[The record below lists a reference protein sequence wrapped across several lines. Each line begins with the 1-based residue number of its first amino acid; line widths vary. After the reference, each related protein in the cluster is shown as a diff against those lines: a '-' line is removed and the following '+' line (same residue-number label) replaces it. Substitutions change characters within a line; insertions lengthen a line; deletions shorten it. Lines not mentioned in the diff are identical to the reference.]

1 MSSGEFHLAHKYLL
15 RGLIIYSFASVGD
28 ADKLESRYVSII
40 VLLGMSLNGSMPGS
54 NQGTSY

>member
-1 MSSGEFHLAHKYLL
+1 MNSTLAHKYLL